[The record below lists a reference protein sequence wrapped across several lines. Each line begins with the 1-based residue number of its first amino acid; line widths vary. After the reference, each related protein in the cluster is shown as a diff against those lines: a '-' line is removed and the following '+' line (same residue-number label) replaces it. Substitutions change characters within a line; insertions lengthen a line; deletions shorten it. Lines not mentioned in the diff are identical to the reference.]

1 MDIAFAEERDIFIVI
16 YLDDITFFSN
26 SDKDH
31 LKHLKHVFQKC
42 KRFVISLN
50 PKKSNF
56 SMQEGKLLGHVISK
70 EGIKIDPRKVA
81 TIQKIDTP
89 ENKKEVK
96 YFLER
101 VNFLRRFIPNVYEID
116 NFITHMLRNYNQVKW
131 TNEERGPFDDIKR
144 SLIEA
149 PVLISPDYSK
159 YFMIFYFS
167 LEHTI
172 AGVLLQK
179 NDHNLEHPISFYSI

>member
-1 MDIAFAEERDIFIVI
+1 M
-16 YLDDITFFSN
+16 
-26 SDKDH
+26 
-31 LKHLKHVFQKC
+31 
-42 KRFVISLN
+42 N

-116 NFITHMLRNYNQVKW
+116 NFITHML
-131 TNEERGPFDDIKR
+131 I
-144 SLIEA
+144 
-149 PVLISPDYSK
+149 
-159 YFMIFYFS
+159 IF
-167 LEHTI
+167 
-172 AGVLLQK
+172 LLLYTK
-179 NDHNLEHPISFYSI
+179 SG